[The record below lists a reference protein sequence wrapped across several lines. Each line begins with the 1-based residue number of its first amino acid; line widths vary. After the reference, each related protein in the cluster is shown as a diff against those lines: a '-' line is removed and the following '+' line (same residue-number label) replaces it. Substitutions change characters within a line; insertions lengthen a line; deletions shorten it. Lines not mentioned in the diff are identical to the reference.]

1 MTRLELQT
9 SGVGSNRS
17 TNWATTTA
25 RGRAFDCSKL
35 KHNYIFQNIF
45 APNAENKFNFDE
57 DSQNFV
63 DVEAEA
69 EAEPGWIKNLNL
81 PPKENVEKV
90 QGGAKFLPNKFDRKN
105 VVEQVQI
112 DRKLKQVFDNGNI
125 DDNLD
130 VGNSDYNSNNNED
143 SNANYNSNNKFNIK
157 KRSYGDQQSLNWDSN
172 IGDDDS
178 NNKFD
183 IKKRIYVDRKPK
195 NVNKNNNNAIEAT
208 IL

>member
-1 MTRLELQT
+1 ME
-9 SGVGSNRS
+9 
-17 TNWATTTA
+17 A
-25 RGRAFDCSKL
+25 
-35 KHNYIFQNIF
+35 
-45 APNAENKFNFDE
+45 
-57 DSQNFV
+57 
-63 DVEAEA
+63 EAEA

-112 DRKLKQVFDNGNI
+112 DRKLKQVFNNGNI